1 MQELEPTWQ
10 RALSVWWLI
19 LWRGI
24 VGSVLLSIAIIA
36 LVDALAALIGIE
48 SKALNMIG
56 ALVVWLGSIVW
67 GVVVVRMALQKRYR
81 DFQLALIG
89 TEHCSACGTRQ

>member
-81 DFQLALIG
+81 DFRLALIG
-89 TEHCSACGTRQ
+89 TPTSH

>member
-10 RALSVWWLI
+10 RTLSVWWLI

-81 DFQLALIG
+81 DFRLALIG
-89 TEHCSACGTRQ
+89 TPSSH

>member
-81 DFQLALIG
+81 DFRLALIG
-89 TEHCSACGTRQ
+89 IRAS

>member
-10 RALSVWWLI
+10 RALSVWWFI

-81 DFQLALIG
+81 DFRLTLIG
-89 TEHCSACGTRQ
+89 TPTSH

>member
-67 GVVVVRMALQKRYR
+67 GVVVVRMALQKGYR
-81 DFQLALIG
+81 DFRLALIG
-89 TEHCSACGTRQ
+89 TPTSH

>member
-10 RALSVWWLI
+10 RTLSVWWLI

-81 DFQLALIG
+81 DFRLTLIG
-89 TEHCSACGTRQ
+89 TPTSH

>member
-19 LWRGI
+19 LWRGT

-81 DFQLALIG
+81 DFRLTLIG
-89 TEHCSACGTRQ
+89 TPTSH

>member
-10 RALSVWWLI
+10 RTLSVWWLI

-81 DFQLALIG
+81 DFRLALIG
-89 TEHCSACGTRQ
+89 TPTSH

>member
-81 DFQLALIG
+81 DFRLALIG
-89 TEHCSACGTRQ
+89 TPSSH

>member
-81 DFQLALIG
+81 DFRLTLIG
-89 TEHCSACGTRQ
+89 TPTSH

>member
-1 MQELEPTWQ
+1 MQELEPTWK

-81 DFQLALIG
+81 DFRLALIG
-89 TEHCSACGTRQ
+89 TPSSH

>member
-1 MQELEPTWQ
+1 M
-10 RALSVWWLI
+10 
-19 LWRGI
+19 RGI

-81 DFQLALIG
+81 DFRLTLIG
-89 TEHCSACGTRQ
+89 TPTSH

>member
-1 MQELEPTWQ
+1 MRGAMLVVVLL
-10 RALSVWWLI
+10 ALC
-19 LWRGI
+19 GCDD
-24 VGSVLLSIAIIA
+24 VGRVLLSIAIIA

-81 DFQLALIG
+81 DFRLTLIG
-89 TEHCSACGTRQ
+89 TPTSQRNAAKHARR